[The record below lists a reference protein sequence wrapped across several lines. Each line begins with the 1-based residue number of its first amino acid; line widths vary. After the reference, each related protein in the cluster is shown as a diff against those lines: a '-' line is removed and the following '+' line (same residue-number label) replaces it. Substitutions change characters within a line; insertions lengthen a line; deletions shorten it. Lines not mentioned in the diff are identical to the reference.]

1 MSLDACV
8 SAVASELDISESD
21 AREIADRI
29 DAFRKR
35 QGAQGQLD
43 RVEAQV
49 RAFAKDEAEKAR
61 IAAALKRKQAALNVL
76 IRDAVD
82 KHLDAQVGKGV
93 PVTDAIVNFLV
104 GGVQDRQ
111 SVSARRMALEGDWLR
126 GMLAEAEQASP
137 VVYDMLNRRPK
148 EAAPFFADV
157 VREMYELRQGG
168 QPGRT
173 GNKDARELAG
183 IFARHAEGSRL
194 EANKAGANIGRLDGW
209 AGPQA
214 YDDRRLLK
222 AGQAR
227 FVERVTA
234 ELDAKR
240 SFPGMSPD
248 EVRGAVGESFL
259 NIVTG
264 QDRAA
269 SGAEKGERL
278 GPSNIANSLAAHR
291 VWHFKDADAW
301 LRIHDEFGRG
311 NIATA
316 MLDHLHGMARKV
328 SLMQTLGPNPETMLR
343 SVLANRARRERL
355 TAAGREQ
362 EAGRIAA
369 DLELKPG
376 FYSGTQ
382 IGKAW
387 AVVSGQAN
395 VPSNVGR
402 ARFFANARSVLTMAK
417 LGGSLLSQFSDL
429 ATYAA
434 AMHDQGRGL
443 FQGQADALKGL
454 VAGGGREAHLRAMGL
469 GVAGDSLIGD
479 IHTRFGADEGPVGRM
494 AAAQAAFFKWSGVR
508 WWTERMETAF
518 ANTTSW
524 WMAEQA
530 KLAHGALGE
539 AYQHVLALHGIGA
552 ERWEIVRQAVEKADD
567 GRSYV
572 MPERLRELDDAAFHP
587 LVADAMQEAEDAL
600 RERIGAQSQARR
612 QAAVTRQG
620 NRLTRAEGRLKEAQD
635 RLGAAQASGDRRGL
649 YNYGRAVEARQRA
662 LEAAQRAHGQA
673 SARLAA
679 GKEAPV
685 RELTEAEIKGLDER
699 RTRLI
704 ATSRRELE
712 LDLRGFFA
720 DEAAYGVLKAD
731 DRTRMFVTQG
741 TQPGSTLGE
750 VFRAVSQFQSFS
762 VAYGQRRLER
772 SLRGYAGAAP
782 GANAWMQR
790 LARGPVQNAP
800 AIATLIAATTVYGF
814 LSMAAKDILKN
825 RTTKSLRRPET
836 WMAAAVQGGGVG
848 LYGDFLFGQYDRFG
862 GGLVGRL
869 AGPMV
874 GEVSNLYDLF
884 QKARAGD
891 PKAGDL
897 IHFALNNTPFIN
909 LFYLRAALDLAVL
922 NQLQEWASPGTLA
935 RRQRTVLQQFGQQY
949 LVNPTP
955 FKRPA
960 PGVRPGALAGV
971 MP

>member
-1 MSLDACV
+1 
-8 SAVASELDISESD
+8 
-21 AREIADRI
+21 
-29 DAFRKR
+29 
-35 QGAQGQLD
+35 
-43 RVEAQV
+43 
-49 RAFAKDEAEKAR
+49 
-61 IAAALKRKQAALNVL
+61 
-76 IRDAVD
+76 VD
-82 KHLDAQVGKGV
+82 KHLDAQVKKGV
-93 PVTDAIVNFLV
+93 RLDEAIVSFLL
-104 GGVQDRQ
+104 GGVHDRD
-111 SVSARRMALEGDWLR
+111 SVSAVRGAYESKWIGGLHDRIAREVPVALEMVKKRD
-126 GMLAEAEQASP
+126 AEA
-137 VVYDMLNRRPK
+137 R
-148 EAAPFFADV
+148 PFFDDV
-157 VREMYELRQGG
+157 VREMAELKKDGK
-168 QPGRT
+168 PGST
-173 GNKDARELAG
+173 KNKDAQKLAG
-183 IFARHAEGSRL
+183 LLAGHGEAMRL
-194 EANKAGANIGRLDGW
+194 ELNKLGANIGRLDGW
-209 AGPQA
+209 TGPQRWHA
-214 YDDRRLLK
+214 RLLLK
-222 AGQAR
+222 AG
-227 FVERVTA
+227 A
-234 ELDAKR
+234 EAWVAKVLPRLDLER
-240 SFPGMSPD
+240 SFGAGTD
-248 EVRGAVGESFL
+248 EAKAAEILRGVWH

-264 QDRAA
+264 QDLRV
-269 SGAEKGERL
+269 SPGEKGERL
-278 GPSNIANSLAAHR
+278 GPANLARSMEKHR
-291 VWHFKDADAW
+291 VLHFKDADGW
-301 LRIHDEFGRG
+301 LAANAEFGRG
-311 NIATA
+311 HV
-316 MLDHLHGMARKV
+316 LDGITDMMHSSARKA
-328 SLMQTLGPNPETMLR
+328 SLMRKLGPNPEVMLQ